1 MKKVTIITP
10 PEYEGLVLESLGTA
24 KVTQLMHVAGTEFE
38 GLEEPTEQAVDYKE
52 LYQRV
57 QTRLIEPLGLSGKEV
72 ERVTPDVEE
81 LREFSRDPVGIIDSH
96 IKEAESLISKIKANQ
111 ENVHVKNNAI
121 ISELEKKLAEAEDD
135 AQAAFQERVG
145 LKVKLDSISALEPEE
160 LKNCFAAGIVKKD
173 FMPQLNEYLK
183 RYPETYSK
191 TSELS
196 KEENLL
202 FVFGNEES
210 RKWIDS
216 LFLVYDIK
224 DIFDVLDPADVLL
237 VLDPAKR
244 KETINKY
251 NTKLNELEKR
261 TRSAMEDDHE
271 KRVAELKKVYESKI
285 KENESSIAAENEK
298 LQEEQ
303 KESIGIIHYYSRVL
317 RLYSNKRAPVLRGKV
332 ISVIQGYT
340 PDNLLGKL
348 EKAVEE
354 VEISIGEKLYV
365 EITEVDAE
373 DHHAPVPEKDFGS
386 EAYQPLWILTRLRG
400 WPSAVELNPGFISVL
415 IFCFQ
420 FGLMFGDIG
429 QGLVFLALGLALNGK
444 YKSGMMKYLF
454 ALFIPMG
461 IAAIVFGIAYD
472 SIFLFEHEITHWL
485 EHSLHFPGHYDSHHV
500 LKYVDLPFANLKYPF
515 MPNPL
520 HETGKLMNL
529 IFKVGAI
536 ELVFGSLLGAY
547 NSFKAK
553 NYAGMIGEHGFGM
566 GFYVVGLYLSAAT
579 MFTDGLDIMMV
590 VAGFPFKLMLL
601 GMGLSFFEP
610 ILHSLMHGHGI
621 GGMEAIGEGIGGLLM
636 TFVEG
641 LANMFSFL
649 RIAAF
654 AIAHVSLSG
663 AGASLGQAIN
673 SPIGG
678 MFIMN
683 IIALTFE
690 FVSSGVQSIRLL
702 YYEFM
707 GKFFHGEGARF
718 KPFTIRQP
726 KPVVE

>member
-24 KVTQLMHVAGTEFE
+24 QVTQLVHLAGTEFE
-38 GLEEPTEQAVDYKE
+38 GLEAPTEHAVDYKE

-57 QTRLIEPLGLSGKEV
+57 QTRLIEPLGLGGKEV
-72 ERVTPDVEE
+72 ERVTPDVED
-81 LREFSRDPVGIIDSH
+81 LREFSRDPEGTIDSL
-96 IKEAESLISKIKANQ
+96 IKEAESLINKIKTNQ
-111 ENVHVKNNAI
+111 ENVHIKNNAI
-121 ISELEKKLAEAEDD
+121 ISELEQKLAEAEDE
-135 AQAAFQERVG
+135 ASAAFQERLG

-183 RYPETYSK
+183 RYPETYSR

-196 KEENLL
+196 KEENIL

-244 KETINKY
+244 KETIDKY
-251 NTKLNELEKR
+251 NKNLKELETR
-261 TRSAMEDDHE
+261 SRSAMEADHE
-271 KRVAELKKVYESKI
+271 KRVAELKNIYESMI
-285 KENESSIAAENEK
+285 KENEALARAENEK
-298 LQEEQ
+298 FQEEQ
-303 KESIGIIHYYSRVL
+303 KASIGIIQYYSRVL

-332 ISVIQGYT
+332 ISVLQGFT
-340 PDNLLGKL
+340 PDNLIGKL
-348 EKAVEE
+348 QNAINE
-354 VEISIGEKLYV
+354 VETSIGEKLYV
-365 EITEVDAE
+365 EIAEVDAE

-386 EAYQPLWILTRLRG
+386 ETFQPLWILTRLRG
-400 WPSAVELNPGFISVL
+400 WPSAVELNPGLISVL
-415 IFCFQ
+415 IFCLQ

-429 QGLVFLALGLALNGK
+429 QGLVFLALGLALNGRFK
-444 YKSGMMKYLF
+444 EGMMKYLF
-454 ALFIPMG
+454 ALMIPMG
-461 IAAIVFGIAYD
+461 IAAIIFGFMYD
-472 SIFLFEHEITHWL
+472 SIFLFEHEITHWM
-485 EHSLHFPGHYDSHHV
+485 EHGLHWHGIFDDHHH
-500 LKYVDLPFANLKYPF
+500 LLYVETPFGFNYPI

-520 HETGKLMNL
+520 KNTGELMNL
-529 IFKVGAI
+529 IFMVGAI

-547 NSFKAK
+547 NKFKEK
-553 NYAGMIGEHGFGM
+553 NYAGMIGQHGLGIGLF
-566 GFYVVGLYLSAAT
+566 VTGLYLSAST
-579 MFTDGLDIMMV
+579 IFTEGLNIMVV
-590 VAGFPFKLMLL
+590 VAGFPFKLMML
-601 GMGLSFFEP
+601 GMGLGFIEP
-610 ILHSLMHGHGI
+610 MVHSLMHGHGL
-621 GGMEAIGEGIGGLLM
+621 GGMEAIGEGVGGLFM

-663 AGASLGQAIN
+663 AGASLGNALN
-673 SPIGG
+673 NPMAG
-678 MFIMN
+678 MVVMN
-683 IIALTFE
+683 IIAMTFE
-690 FVSSGVQSIRLL
+690 FMASAVQSVRLL

-707 GKFFHGEGARF
+707 AKFFHGGGARF
-718 KPFTIRQP
+718 RPFKIRAP